1 MRRIPLKAIPRRIG
15 RKSELK
21 RMRKAGWLPAEVYG
35 KGVENLHVY
44 IPKKDFEKLPHGEAF
59 LINLEV
65 EGEQEPRVCI
75 LKEVQTD
82 WTGINPIHVDLQDL
96 THTAEIE
103 AEIPVHIV
111 GTPKGIEKGGTLE
124 VAMHTI
130 TVKAPPA
137 KLPEVIEIDVS
148 DLDLGDVIYVK
159 DIPVPEG
166 TKILDNP
173 DEVVV
178 VILEPEEEKTE
189 GEEAATE
196 EGGEAT
202 Q

>member
-1 MRRIPLKAIPRRIG
+1 MRRIPLKAIPRKIG

-44 IPKKDFEKLPHGEAF
+44 ISKKDFEKLPHGEAY

-75 LKEVQTD
+75 VKEVQTD
-82 WTGINPIHVDLQDL
+82 WTGTNPIHVDLQDL

-111 GTPKGIEKGGTLE
+111 GTPKGLEKGGTLE
-124 VAMHTI
+124 VAMQTI

-137 KLPEVIEIDVS
+137 KLPEHIEVDVS
-148 DLDLGDVIYVK
+148 NLDIGDVLYVK
-159 DIPVPEG
+159 DLPVPEG
-166 TKILDNP
+166 TQIMDNP

-178 VILEPEEEKTE
+178 VILEPEEEETA
-189 GEEAATE
+189 GEET
-196 EGGEAT
+196 EGGEGETTA
-202 Q
+202 

>member
-1 MRRIPLKAIPRRIG
+1 MRRIPLKAIPRRLG

-44 IPKKDFEKLPHGEAF
+44 ISKKDFEKLPHGEAF

-75 LKEVQTD
+75 VKEVQTD
-82 WTGINPIHVDLQDL
+82 WTGTNPIHVDLQDL

-111 GTPKGIEKGGTLE
+111 GTPKGLEKGGTLE
-124 VAMHTI
+124 VAMHTV

-137 KLPEVIEIDVS
+137 KLPEHIEVDVS
-148 DLDLGDVIYVK
+148 NLDLGDVLYVK
-159 DIPVPEG
+159 DLPVPEG
-166 TKILDNP
+166 TKIMDNP

-178 VILEPEEEKTE
+178 VILEPEEETT
-189 GEEAATE
+189 GEET
-196 EGGEAT
+196 EGGEGETTA

>member
-1 MRRIPLKAIPRRIG
+1 
-15 RKSELK
+15 
-21 RMRKAGWLPAEVYG
+21 MRKAGWLPAEVYG

-44 IPKKDFEKLPHGEAF
+44 ISKKDFEKLPHGEAY

-75 LKEVQTD
+75 VKEVQTD
-82 WTGINPIHVDLQDL
+82 WTGTNPIHVDLQDL

-111 GTPKGIEKGGTLE
+111 GTPKGLEKGGTLE
-124 VAMHTI
+124 VAMPTI

-137 KLPEVIEIDVS
+137 KLPEHIEVDVS
-148 DLDLGDVIYVK
+148 NLDVGDVLYVK
-159 DIPVPEG
+159 DLPVPEG
-166 TKILDNP
+166 TKIMDNP

-178 VILEPEEEKTE
+178 VILEPEEEETT
-189 GEEAATE
+189 GEET
-196 EGGEAT
+196 EGGEGETTA
-202 Q
+202 

>member
-1 MRRIPLKAIPRRIG
+1 MRRIPLKAIQRRLG

-21 RMRKAGWLPAEVYG
+21 RMRKAGWLTAEVYG
-35 KGVENLHVY
+35 KGVENLDVY
-44 IPKKDFEKLPHGEAF
+44 ISKKDFEKLPHGEAF

-75 LKEVQTD
+75 VKEVQTD
-82 WTGINPIHVDLQDL
+82 WTGTNPIHVDLQDL

-111 GTPKGIEKGGTLE
+111 GTPKGLEKGGTLE
-124 VAMHTI
+124 VAMPTI
-130 TVKAPPA
+130 TIKAPPA
-137 KLPEVIEIDVS
+137 KLPEHIEVDVS
-148 DLDLGDVIYVK
+148 DLDVGDVLYVK
-159 DIPVPEG
+159 DLPVPEG
-166 TKILDNP
+166 TQIMDNP

-178 VILEPEEEKTE
+178 VILEPEEETT
-189 GEEAATE
+189 GEET
-196 EGGEAT
+196 EGGEGETTA

>member
-1 MRRIPLKAIPRRIG
+1 MRRIPLKAIPRRLG

-44 IPKKDFEKLPHGEAF
+44 ISKKDFEKLPHGEAF

-75 LKEVQTD
+75 VKEVQTD
-82 WTGINPIHVDLQDL
+82 WTGTNPIHVDLQDL

-111 GTPKGIEKGGTLE
+111 GTPKGLEKGGTLE
-124 VAMHTI
+124 VAMHTV

-137 KLPEVIEIDVS
+137 KLPEHIEVDVS
-148 DLDLGDVIYVK
+148 NLDLGDVLYVK
-159 DIPVPEG
+159 DLPVPEG
-166 TKILDNP
+166 TKIMDNP

-178 VILEPEEEKTE
+178 VILEPEEETT
-189 GEEAATE
+189 GEET
-196 EGGEAT
+196 EGGEGETTA
-202 Q
+202 

>member
-1 MRRIPLKAIPRRIG
+1 MRRIPLKAIPRRLG

-44 IPKKDFEKLPHGEAF
+44 ISKKDFEKLPHGEAF

-75 LKEVQTD
+75 VKEVQTD
-82 WTGINPIHVDLQDL
+82 WTGTNSIHVDLQDL

-111 GTPKGIEKGGTLE
+111 GTPKGLEKGGTLE
-124 VAMHTI
+124 VAMHTV

-137 KLPEVIEIDVS
+137 KLPEHIEVDVS
-148 DLDLGDVIYVK
+148 NLDLGDVLYVK
-159 DIPVPEG
+159 DLPVPEG
-166 TKILDNP
+166 TKIMDNP

-178 VILEPEEEKTE
+178 VILEPEEETT
-189 GEEAATE
+189 GEET
-196 EGGEAT
+196 EGGEGETTA
-202 Q
+202 

>member
-1 MRRIPLKAIPRRIG
+1 
-15 RKSELK
+15 
-21 RMRKAGWLPAEVYG
+21 MRKAGYLPAEVYG

-44 IPKKDFEKLPHGEAF
+44 IFKKDFEKLPHGEAF

-65 EGEQEPRVCI
+65 EGEDQPRVCI

-82 WTGINPIHVDLQDL
+82 WTGTNPIHVDLQDL
-96 THTAEIE
+96 TYTEEIE
-103 AEIPVHIV
+103 AEIPVHVV

-124 VAMHTI
+124 VAMHTL

-137 KLPEVIEIDVS
+137 KLPEYIEVDVS
-148 DLDLGDVIYVK
+148 NLDVGDVLYVK

-166 TKILDNP
+166 TKIVDNP

-178 VILEPEEEKTE
+178 VILEPEEEQTQE
-189 GEEAATE
+189 QETA
-196 EGGEAT
+196 EGGET
-202 Q
+202 TTS

>member
-1 MRRIPLKAIPRRIG
+1 MRRIPLKAIQRRLG

-44 IPKKDFEKLPHGEAF
+44 ISKKDFEKLPHGEAF

-75 LKEVQTD
+75 VKEVQTD
-82 WTGINPIHVDLQDL
+82 WTGTNPIHVDLQDL

-111 GTPKGIEKGGTLE
+111 GTPKGLEKGGTLE
-124 VAMHTI
+124 VAMPTI
-130 TVKAPPA
+130 TIKAPPA
-137 KLPEVIEIDVS
+137 KLPEHIEVDVS
-148 DLDLGDVIYVK
+148 DLDVGDVLYVK
-159 DIPVPEG
+159 DLPVPEG
-166 TKILDNP
+166 TQIMDNP

-178 VILEPEEEKTE
+178 VILEPEEETT
-189 GEEAATE
+189 GEET
-196 EGGEAT
+196 EGGEGETTA

>member
-1 MRRIPLKAIPRRIG
+1 MRRIPLKAIQRRLG

-44 IPKKDFEKLPHGEAF
+44 ISKKDFEKLPHGEAF

-75 LKEVQTD
+75 VKEVQTD
-82 WTGINPIHVDLQDL
+82 WSGTNPIHVDLQDL

-111 GTPKGIEKGGTLE
+111 GTPKGLEKGGTLE
-124 VAMHTI
+124 VAMPTI
-130 TVKAPPA
+130 TIKAPPA
-137 KLPEVIEIDVS
+137 KLPEHIEVDVS
-148 DLDLGDVIYVK
+148 NLDLGDVLYVK
-159 DIPVPEG
+159 DLPVPEG
-166 TKILDNP
+166 TQIMDNP

-178 VILEPEEEKTE
+178 VILEPEEETT
-189 GEEAATE
+189 GEET
-196 EGGEAT
+196 EGGEGETTA
-202 Q
+202 

>member
-1 MRRIPLKAIPRRIG
+1 MQRITLKAIPRKIG

-44 IPKKDFEKLPHGEAF
+44 ISKKDFEKLPHGEAF

-65 EGEQEPRVCI
+65 EGEKEPRVCI

-82 WTGINPIHVDLQDL
+82 WTGTNPIHVDLQDL
-96 THTAEIE
+96 TYTQEIE
-103 AEIPVHIV
+103 AEIPVRIV

-124 VAMHTI
+124 VVLHTL

-137 KLPEVIEIDVS
+137 KLPEYIEVDVS
-148 DLDLGDVIYVK
+148 NLDVGDVLYVK

-166 TKILDNP
+166 TKIMDNP

-178 VILEPEEEKTE
+178 VVLEPEEEQTE
-189 GEEAATE
+189 GEESA
-196 EGGEAT
+196 EGGET
-202 Q
+202 QTS

>member
-1 MRRIPLKAIPRRIG
+1 MRRIPLKAIPRKLG

-44 IPKKDFEKLPHGEAF
+44 ISKKDFEKLPYGEAF

-65 EGEQEPRVCI
+65 EGEKEPRVCI
-75 LKEVQTD
+75 VKEVQTD
-82 WTGINPIHVDLQDL
+82 WTGTNPIHVDLQDL

-103 AEIPVHIV
+103 AEIPVHVV
-111 GTPKGIEKGGTLE
+111 GTPKGLEKGGTLE
-124 VAMHTI
+124 IVMPTI

-137 KLPEVIEIDVS
+137 KLPEHIEVDVS

-166 TKILDNP
+166 TKIMDNP
-173 DEVVV
+173 DEVVIV
-178 VILEPEEEKTE
+178 LLEPEEETTGEEETAE
-189 GEEAATE
+189 GETAS
-196 EGGEAT
+196 
-202 Q
+202 

>member
-1 MRRIPLKAIPRRIG
+1 MRRIPLKAIPRKIG

-21 RMRKAGWLPAEVYG
+21 KMRKAGWLPAEVYG

-44 IPKKDFEKLPHGEAF
+44 ISKKDFEKLPHGEAY

-75 LKEVQTD
+75 VKEVQTD
-82 WTGINPIHVDLQDL
+82 WTGTNPIHVDLQDL

-111 GTPKGIEKGGTLE
+111 GTPKGLEKGGTLE
-124 VAMHTI
+124 VAMQTI

-137 KLPEVIEIDVS
+137 KLPEHIEVDVS
-148 DLDLGDVIYVK
+148 NLDIGDVLYVK
-159 DIPVPEG
+159 DLPVPEG
-166 TKILDNP
+166 TQIMDNP

-178 VILEPEEEKTE
+178 VILEPEEEETA
-189 GEEAATE
+189 GEET
-196 EGGEAT
+196 EGGEGETTA
-202 Q
+202 

>member
-1 MRRIPLKAIPRRIG
+1 MRRITLKAIPRKIG

-35 KGVENLHVY
+35 KGIENLHVY
-44 IPKKDFEKLPHGEAF
+44 ISKKDFEKLPHGEAF

-65 EGEQEPRVCI
+65 EGEKEPRVCI

-82 WTGINPIHVDLQDL
+82 WTGTNPIHLDLQDL
-96 THTAEIE
+96 TYTAEIE
-103 AEIPVHIV
+103 AEIPIHVV

-124 VAMHTI
+124 IVMPTI

-137 KLPEVIEIDVS
+137 KLPEHIEIDVS
-148 DLDLGDVIYVK
+148 DLDIGDVIHVK

-166 TKILDNP
+166 TKIMDNP
-173 DEVVV
+173 EEVVIV
-178 VILEPEEEKTE
+178 VLEPEEESTE
-189 GEEAATE
+189 E
-196 EGGEAT
+196 EGGETTEA

>member
-1 MRRIPLKAIPRRIG
+1 MRRIPLKAIPRKIG

-21 RMRKAGWLPAEVYG
+21 RMRKQGWLPAEVYG

-44 IPKKDFEKLPHGEAF
+44 ISKKDFEKLPHGEAY

-65 EGEQEPRVCI
+65 EGEKEPRVCI
-75 LKEVQTD
+75 VKEVQTD
-82 WTGINPIHVDLQDL
+82 WTGTNPIHVDLQDL
-96 THTAEIE
+96 TYTAEIE
-103 AEIPVHIV
+103 AEIPVHVV

-124 VAMHTI
+124 IVMPTI

-137 KLPEVIEIDVS
+137 KLPEQIVIDVS
-148 DLDLGDVIYVK
+148 NLDLGDVIYVK

-166 TKILDNP
+166 TKIVDNP

-178 VILEPEEEKTE
+178 VLLEPEEEKTE
-189 GEEAATE
+189 GEETQ
-196 EGGEAT
+196 EGEEAT
-202 Q
+202 S